1 MNISKVKL
9 EPIEQ
14 SHIKEL
20 AESFFIKCSFCE
32 KRCKN
37 TYETAELLIRLSGD
51 QGFFC
56 PFCIRNGFNTKNSR
70 NILVLSFRSLVG
82 YCYLERGQIK
92 DEKIISNQ
100 ITKLVEKHT
109 KIGLMNPIFY
119 YDSETM
125 LWFINFEKVGNT
137 RKKVSIEEIN
147 QTIQKILECFLQQ
160 DSLSDADIESVYQ
173 KYKKAI
179 EIFYSKRRRPNKKR
193 MLIPT
198 LGLEIKSNVNIRN
211 FTWNITKCY

>member
-14 SHIKEL
+14 PNIKEL
-20 AESFFIKCSFCE
+20 AESFFIKCCFCE

-37 TYETAELLIRLSGD
+37 THDTAELLIRLSGEEK
-51 QGFFC
+51 FFC

-70 NILVLSFRSLVG
+70 NILILSFRGLVG
-82 YCYLERGQIK
+82 YCYLERGQVK

-100 ITKLVEKHT
+100 ITKLVDKHK

-147 QTIQKILECFLQQ
+147 QTIQNILKCFLQQ
-160 DSLSDADIESVYQ
+160 DSLSDADIESTYQ

-198 LGLEIKSNVNIRN
+198 LGLEMKSHINIRN
-211 FTWNITKCY
+211 FTLNITKCY

>member
-20 AESFFIKCSFCE
+20 AESFFIKCCFCE
-32 KRCKN
+32 KRFKN
-37 TYETAELLIRLSGD
+37 NHDTAEFLIRLSGD

-70 NILVLSFRSLVG
+70 NILILSFRSLVG
-82 YCYLERGQIK
+82 YCYLERGQVK

-100 ITKLVEKHT
+100 ITKLVEKHK

-160 DSLSDADIESVYQ
+160 DSLSEVDIESVYQ

-198 LGLEIKSNVNIRN
+198 LGLEMKSNVNIRN